1 MKYQVG
7 DKIILLQ
14 TDEEG
19 IVVDIMNEKMLMI
32 KVGEVTFPVFN
43 DQVDFPYFKMFTQK
57 KPVEKTRLYV
67 EDIRKEKTETARES
81 KKVKD
86 GVFLNFIPVFDKDIF
101 DDDVVEK
108 MKLYLVNQNQE
119 AYTFNYQLFF
129 SGESNFH
136 LKNSIEPLS
145 EFYLHDVLFENL
157 NDNPKFSFEFS
168 LQKADK
174 KKAPYFEVSLRL
186 KAKQLF
192 KKIEELKLKNEP
204 SFAYELF
211 INYPGREEP
220 EHVDLAKLG
229 PAGFKIYD
237 AKHIR
242 QNLPPA
248 RDVVDLHIEKIIK
261 DYKSLSNYEML
272 QLQLKEFEHYF
283 ELAVAH
289 RLPTLTVIHGVGEGV
304 LKNEIH
310 NILKTKPEVASY
322 SDGYHPLYGNG
333 ATVIHFKES

>member
-67 EDIRKEKTETARES
+67 EDIRIEKTETARES

-129 SGESNFH
+129 
-136 LKNSIEPLS
+136 
-145 EFYLHDVLFENL
+145 
-157 NDNPKFSFEFS
+157 
-168 LQKADK
+168 
-174 KKAPYFEVSLRL
+174 
-186 KAKQLF
+186 
-192 KKIEELKLKNEP
+192 
-204 SFAYELF
+204 
-211 INYPGREEP
+211 PGKRT
-220 EHVDLAKLG
+220 G
-229 PAGFKIYD
+229 
-237 AKHIR
+237 
-242 QNLPPA
+242 
-248 RDVVDLHIEKIIK
+248 
-261 DYKSLSNYEML
+261 
-272 QLQLKEFEHYF
+272 
-283 ELAVAH
+283 
-289 RLPTLTVIHGVGEGV
+289 T
-304 LKNEIH
+304 
-310 NILKTKPEVASY
+310 
-322 SDGYHPLYGNG
+322 
-333 ATVIHFKES
+333 